1 MLLLLSM
8 TEKKRIAFLCHP
20 YHRGGVTRW
29 MADAAITAAA
39 TGYNV
44 YFVTVNPVKEFISA
58 GGRATMLSLLSSNGE
73 SVSIISVDVDYSFEF
88 GSEAYRADVY
98 RGLILRDVPVGTPII
113 VSDDMAAW
121 HAAAAVADKYP
132 MIGVL
137 HGDQDYYYSR
147 AIAFHRQLTLCV
159 CVSGRVK
166 KNLLE
171 KCKEIDKGK
180 VHIIP
185 CGITLPEFVPDTKPN
200 ELTRLVFV
208 GRLTDYEKRAYDLI
222 SICEQLKQQ
231 CFPFQLHI
239 AGNDESSKVEFTEK
253 LRECGA
259 EGNVTFHG
267 WLSGAEVQ
275 HLLSGSDILLLTSNS
290 EGMPLVMMEALAAG
304 CGFVGTRVSGVEDFE
319 HHALAEDCVRVYSVG
334 DMQGAIAG
342 IRAIAAMP
350 EASRRVA
357 ARKLAEI
364 EFRMEVCLNKY
375 AAAIAATAGKKVEPK
390 TFKLS
395 FFSKLQSRLIATA
408 RYLKVRGK

>member
-1 MLLLLSM
+1 
-8 TEKKRIAFLCHP
+8 
-20 YHRGGVTRW
+20 

-44 YFVTVNPVKEFISA
+44 YFVTVNPLKEFLSA
-58 GGRATMLSLLSSNGE
+58 GGRATMLSLLSSYGE
-73 SVSIISVDVDYSFEF
+73 TISIISADVDYSFEF
-88 GSEAYRADVY
+88 GSEAYRANIY
-98 RGLILRDVPVGTPII
+98 RDLILRDVPLGTPII

-147 AIAFHRQLTLCV
+147 AIAFHRQLSLCV
-159 CVSGRVK
+159 CVSGRIE

-171 KCKEIDKGK
+171 KCKEIDNEK

-185 CGITLPEFVPDTKPN
+185 CGIILPEFVPETQPK
-200 ELTRLVFV
+200 ELARLVFV

-231 CFPFQLHI
+231 GFPFQLHI

-253 LRECGA
+253 LKASGA
-259 EGNVTFHG
+259 DKQVIFRG
-267 WLSGAEVQ
+267 WQSGAEVQ
-275 HLLSGSDILLLTSNS
+275 HLLSSSDILLLTSNS

-304 CGFVGTRVSGVEDFE
+304 CGFVGTRVSGVEDYE
-319 HHALAEDCVRVYSVG
+319 HHTLAENCVRVYCIG
-334 DMQGAIAG
+334 DIRGAIAG
-342 IRAIAAMP
+342 IRVIAAIP
-350 EASRRVA
+350 EAARRVA
-357 ARKLAEI
+357 ARKLAET
-364 EFRMEVCLNKY
+364 EFRMEVCLDKY
-375 AAAIAATAGKKVEPK
+375 AAALAATAGKIIEPK
-390 TFKLS
+390 TFRLS
-395 FFSKLQSRLIATA
+395 FFNKLQSRLIATA

>member
-1 MLLLLSM
+1 
-8 TEKKRIAFLCHP
+8 
-20 YHRGGVTRW
+20 

-39 TGYNV
+39 TGYKV
-44 YFVTVNPVKEFISA
+44 YFVTVNPLKEFLSA
-58 GGRATMLSLLSSNGE
+58 GGRATMLSLLSSYGE
-73 SVSIISVDVDYSFEF
+73 TISIIKADVDYSFEF
-88 GSEAYRADVY
+88 GSEAYRANIY
-98 RGLILRDVPVGTPII
+98 RGLILRDVLLGTPII
-113 VSDDMAAW
+113 ASDDMAAW
-121 HAAAAVADKYP
+121 RAAAAVADKYP

-147 AIAFHRQLTLCV
+147 AIVFHRQLSWCV

-171 KCKEIDKGK
+171 KCKEIDNEK

-185 CGITLPEFVPDTKPN
+185 CGIILPEFVPETKPN

-208 GRLTDYEKRAYDLI
+208 GRLTDYEKRAYDLV
-222 SICEQLKQQ
+222 SICEQLHLQG
-231 CFPFQLHI
+231 FPFQLHI

-253 LRECGA
+253 LKECGA
-259 EGNVTFHG
+259 DKQVIFHG

-275 HLLSGSDILLLTSNS
+275 HLLSSSDILLLTSNS

-319 HHALAEDCVRVYSVG
+319 NHTLAEDCVRVYSIG
-334 DMQGAIAG
+334 DMQAAIAG
-342 IRAIAAMP
+342 IRAIAAIP
-350 EASRRVA
+350 ETTRRVA
-357 ARKLAEI
+357 ARKLAES

-375 AAAIAATAGKKVEPK
+375 AAAIGASAGKKVEPK
-390 TFKLS
+390 SFKLS